1 MVEAVEFVKV
11 EDVMGESIDVEEED
25 FLVDGGKNM
34 KKKFIPDFEDGKM
47 VKMERCCEM
56 EKSPKC
62 EDEMRYDVGY
72 EWSYVSLV
80 KV

>member
-1 MVEAVEFVKV
+1 MLKRK
-11 EDVMGESIDVEEED
+11 I

-62 EDEMRYDVGY
+62 EDEI
-72 EWSYVSLV
+72 
-80 KV
+80 

>member
-47 VKMERCCEM
+47 

-62 EDEMRYDVGY
+62 EDEI
-72 EWSYVSLV
+72 
-80 KV
+80 